1 MVQSNDHAAGTG
13 NRQKLIVFGGHKNG
27 FKFKNKNDPCS
38 GLLLTEGVCLLL
50 SARAAAFFK
59 YH

>member
-1 MVQSNDHAAGTG
+1 MITRPAQGTDR
-13 NRQKLIVFGGHKNG
+13 NRSSLAVIKNG